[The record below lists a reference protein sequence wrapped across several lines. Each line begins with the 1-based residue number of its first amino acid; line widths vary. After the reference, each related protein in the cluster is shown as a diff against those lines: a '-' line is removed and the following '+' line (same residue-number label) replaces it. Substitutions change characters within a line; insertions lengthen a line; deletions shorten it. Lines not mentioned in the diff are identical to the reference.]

1 MSKELYES
9 QVAKDAAKRFKMLCE
24 YTFNLSEDDGE
35 ELPEGEPGMEGGAA
49 PQPQDGSADG
59 QMPPMDNG
67 MGGEE
72 MPPMDGS
79 NPQPQEGGAP
89 GFNPQEPMDGGDM
102 STDSSMGGE
111 MEDPMGDGMDGSMPT
126 EPMQPDDE
134 VIDIDEL
141 TNSQE
146 ETEEKVDKAN
156 HSLAK
161 VSKKLEN
168 VISKLTDMLDANT
181 ANMEELKRELERR
194 NPTPLEKLNMRSVND
209 SHPFNVKPTEY
220 WKDKEAN
227 SNYRVGENDEPKTYT
242 ITQSDVD
249 KINDFSTI
257 SKELSQASVNQNLAN
272 IFGLR

>member
-35 ELPEGEPGMEGGAA
+35 ELPEGEPGMEGGAE

-72 MPPMDGS
+72 MPPMEDA
-79 NPQPQEGGAP
+79 PQGGAAPQGGDMSQGGGVP
-89 GFNPQEPMDGGDM
+89 GLNPQEPMNND
-102 STDSSMGGE
+102 DSVGE
-111 MEDPMGDGMDGSMPT
+111 TFPMDDEGMPT

>member
-72 MPPMDGS
+72 MPPMEAA
-79 NPQPQEGGAP
+79 PQGGDMSQGGGVP
-89 GFNPQEPMDGGDM
+89 GLNPQEPMNND
-102 STDSSMGGE
+102 DSVGE
-111 MEDPMGDGMDGSMPT
+111 TFPMDDEGMPT

>member
-49 PQPQDGSADG
+49 PQPQDGSANG

-72 MPPMDGS
+72 MPPMEDA
-79 NPQPQEGGAP
+79 PQGGDVPQGGDMSQGGGVP
-89 GFNPQEPMDGGDM
+89 GLNPQEPMNND
-102 STDSSMGGE
+102 DSVGE
-111 MEDPMGDGMDGSMPT
+111 TFPMDDEGMPT

>member
-1 MSKELYES
+1 MS
-9 QVAKDAAKRFKMLCE
+9 QGGGV
-24 YTFNLSEDDGE
+24 
-35 ELPEGEPGMEGGAA
+35 PGL
-49 PQPQDGSADG
+49 
-59 QMPPMDNG
+59 
-67 MGGEE
+67 
-72 MPPMDGS
+72 
-79 NPQPQEGGAP
+79 
-89 GFNPQEPMDGGDM
+89 NPQEPMNND
-102 STDSSMGGE
+102 DSVGE
-111 MEDPMGDGMDGSMPT
+111 TFPMDDEGMPT